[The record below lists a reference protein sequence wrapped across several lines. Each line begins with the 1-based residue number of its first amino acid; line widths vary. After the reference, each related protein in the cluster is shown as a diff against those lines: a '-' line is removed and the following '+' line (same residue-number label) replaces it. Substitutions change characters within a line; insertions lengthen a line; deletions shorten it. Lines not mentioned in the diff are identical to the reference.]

1 MHIQLP
7 SIMNTTHAKNNSL
20 LVNGLLLLL
29 AIGLLIPGCQTA
41 NVETSAADEE
51 NADTALIDKKG
62 IAQGDTSEMR
72 IAFSISFIKESSFR
86 KTMVES
92 FEKTAA
98 AAQQQGL
105 IKDFTVL
112 DADQSIETQIQHI
125 ESLIEEDYDAITI
138 LPGSATELNDV
149 VKTACE
155 AGIVVVDFNAEVTEP
170 CSHTVGMLWEQYG
183 AVQGSYLGNRLDQ
196 GNLLEVRGAP
206 GNTSDTDISASIHAS
221 LANFP
226 QLKVVEAVQGNWLQ
240 AIAQSAV
247 EEALPTLPE
256 IAAVVTQG
264 GDGYGTALAF
274 AASDRPMP
282 IIIMGNRYEELKWW
296 QEQREANGYQTVS
309 ASATPSISSVAFWV
323 AQQLLAG
330 KEDMPKYLGMPILVI
345 DDKTLDPWLAITSE
359 GEVATPDYTQEWTVK
374 LIDAQNLDA
383 PLPLPPLPEGL

>member
-1 MHIQLP
+1 
-7 SIMNTTHAKNNSL
+7 MNNQPISNNRPFKKTL
-20 LVNGLLLLL
+20 LMLLGIGVLLS
-29 AIGLLIPGCQTA
+29 GCQTQQ
-41 NVETSAADEE
+41 AAQPSVGEQESDTTIIDE
-51 NADTALIDKKG
+51 NG

-86 KTMVES
+86 QTMVNS
-92 FEKTAA
+92 FEQTAT

-112 DADQSIETQIQHI
+112 DADQSVETQIKQI
-125 ESLIEEDYDAITI
+125 ESLIEADYDAITI
-138 LPGSATELNDV
+138 LPGSATELNGV
-149 VKTACE
+149 VKTACD

-183 AVQGSYLGNRLDQ
+183 AVQGSYLGTRLDQ

-221 LANFP
+221 LADFP
-226 QLKVVEAVQGNWLQ
+226 ELNVVESVQGYWLQ
-240 AIAQSAV
+240 DVAQTAV
-247 EEALPTLPE
+247 EEILPTLPD
-256 IAAVVTQG
+256 ISAVVTQG

-296 QEQREANGYQTVS
+296 QEQRDASGYQTVS
-309 ASATPSISSVAFWV
+309 ASATPSISSVAFWT
-323 AQQLLAG
+323 AQQILAG
-330 KEDMPKYLGMPILVI
+330 KKDVPKYLGMPILVI
-345 DDKTLDPWLAITSE
+345 EDETLDKWLAITSK
-359 GEVATPDYTQEWTVK
+359 GEVATPDYTQAWTVK

-383 PLPLPPLPEGL
+383 PLPLPPLPGGL

>member
-1 MHIQLP
+1 M
-7 SIMNTTHAKNNSL
+7 
-20 LVNGLLLLL
+20 GLLLS
-29 AIGLLIPGCQTA
+29 GCQSAQVVQTQQLDEPPAAVDA
-41 NVETSAADEE
+41 N
-51 NADTALIDKKG
+51 G
-62 IAQGDTSEMR
+62 IALGNTDGMR

-98 AAQQQGL
+98 EAQQQGL

-112 DADQSIETQIQHI
+112 DADQDIQTQVSQI
-125 ESLIEEDYDAITI
+125 ESLIEADYDAITI

-149 VKTACE
+149 VKAACD
-155 AGIVVVDFNAEVTEP
+155 AGIIVVDFNAEVTES
-170 CSHTVGMLWEQYG
+170 CSYTVGMLWEQYG

-196 GNLLEVRGAP
+196 GNLLEVRGVS

-221 LANFP
+221 LADFP
-226 QLKVVEAVQGNWLQ
+226 QLKVVESVQGNWLQ
-240 AIAQSAV
+240 DVAQSAV
-247 EEALPTLPE
+247 ETALPNLPD

-296 QEQREANGYQTVS
+296 QEQRDANGYQTVS

-323 AQQLLAG
+323 AQQILAG
-330 KEDMPKYLGMPILVI
+330 KEAVPKYLGMPILVI
-345 DDKTLDPWLAITSE
+345 EEQTLDPWLAITSA
-359 GEVATPDYTQEWTVK
+359 GEVATPDYTQAWTAK